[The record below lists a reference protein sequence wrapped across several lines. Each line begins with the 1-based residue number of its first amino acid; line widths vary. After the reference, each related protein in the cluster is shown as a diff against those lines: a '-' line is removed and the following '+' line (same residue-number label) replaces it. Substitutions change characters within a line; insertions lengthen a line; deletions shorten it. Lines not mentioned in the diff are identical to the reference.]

1 MATLHTTDDLLR
13 AARENKEFREAFRRE
28 LLTDALIAVPDQL
41 EELAVVT
48 ANLAAT
54 GEVLLQQAKEANSRM
69 DGIDN
74 RVAELVKGIT
84 ELSNNSKEANSR
96 MDGIDNRV
104 AELVKGI
111 AELSNNSKEANSRM
125 DGIDNRVAELVKGIA
140 ELSNNSKEAN
150 SRMDGIDNR
159 VAELVKG
166 IADYKTASENHLGS
180 IDRDIK
186 SLHQMYSQQHDDY
199 ERFRGSYAENSA
211 RKDDGV
217 IASRIAR
224 ARGNRVLITE
234 RLSRED
240 LTAIFKEAVERNLLD
255 GIGEESQERFANA
268 DDTLL
273 VTERGRAST
282 QFYIVIEA
290 SHTAHQSDLSR
301 VANHAKVIE
310 RVKGVPAYGVVA
322 GIRIGRNMPNDLLL
336 HDPVT
341 FVQEKDPDTAF
352 WHQIRRE
359 VMDPMT
365 EPQ

>member
-1 MATLHTTDDLLR
+1 MTTLHTTDDLLR

-28 LLTDALIAVPDQL
+28 ILADALIAVPDQL
-41 EELAVVT
+41 KELAAVT

-54 GEVLLQQAKEANSRM
+54 GEALLQQADVTYQHM
-69 DGIDN
+69 GIITEGI
-74 RVAELVKGIT
+74 AEL
-84 ELSNNSKEANSR
+84 LNNSKEANT
-96 MDGIDNRV
+96 
-104 AELVKGI
+104 
-111 AELSNNSKEANSRM
+111 
-125 DGIDNRVAELVKGIA
+125 
-140 ELSNNSKEAN
+140 
-150 SRMDGIDNR
+150 RMDGIDNR

-180 IDRDIK
+180 IDEDVK

-240 LTAIFKEAVERNLLD
+240 LTAIFKEAVERDLLD
-255 GIGEESQERFANA
+255 GIDDESQERFANA

-273 VTERGRAST
+273 VTERGRAAT
-282 QFYIVIEA
+282 QFYMVIEA
-290 SHTAHQSDLSR
+290 SQTAHQSDLSR

-310 RVKGVPAYGVVA
+310 RVKGIPAYGVVA
-322 GIRIGRNMPNDLLL
+322 GTRIGRNMPNNLLL

-341 FVQEKDPDTAF
+341 FVQEKDPDTAL

>member
-1 MATLHTTDDLLR
+1 MTALDTTDDLLR
-13 AARENKEFREAFRRE
+13 AARENQEFREAFRRE
-28 LLTDALIAVPDQL
+28 ILTDALIAVPDQL
-41 EELAVVT
+41 KELTAVT

-54 GEVLLQQAKEANSRM
+54 GEALLQHADVTNQHLGSIN
-69 DGIDN
+69 DGI
-74 RVAELVKGIT
+74 AEL
-84 ELSNNSKEANSR
+84 LHNSKEANT
-96 MDGIDNRV
+96 
-104 AELVKGI
+104 
-111 AELSNNSKEANSRM
+111 
-125 DGIDNRVAELVKGIA
+125 
-140 ELSNNSKEAN
+140 
-150 SRMDGIDNR
+150 RMDGIDNR

-166 IADYKTASENHLGS
+166 IADYKTATETHLSS
-180 IDRDIK
+180 IDKDIK

-217 IASRIAR
+217 IAARIAR
-224 ARGNRVLITE
+224 SRGNRVLITE

-240 LTAIFKEAVERNLLD
+240 LTAIFREAVERDLLD
-255 GIGEESQERFANA
+255 GIDEESQERFANA

-273 VTERGRAST
+273 VTERGRAAT
-282 QFYIVIEA
+282 QFYMVTEA

-310 RVKGVPAYGVVA
+310 RVKGIPAYGVVA
-322 GIRIGRNMPNDLLL
+322 GTRIGRSMSNDLLF

-341 FVQEKDPDTAF
+341 FVQEKDPDTAL
-352 WHQIRRE
+352 WHQLRRE

>member
-41 EELAVVT
+41 KELAAVT

-54 GEVLLQQAKEANSRM
+54 GEALLQQADVTYQHM
-69 DGIDN
+69 GI
-74 RVAELVKGIT
+74 IT
-84 ELSNNSKEANSR
+84 E
-96 MDGIDNRV
+96 
-104 AELVKGI
+104 GI
-111 AELSNNSKEANSRM
+111 AELSVNNSKEANSRM

-166 IADYKTASENHLGS
+166 IADYKTASENHLSS
-180 IDRDIK
+180 IDKDVK

-268 DDTLL
+268 DDALL

-282 QFYIVIEA
+282 QFYMVIEA
-290 SHTAHQSDLSR
+290 SHTAHQSDLGR

-322 GIRIGRNMPNDLLL
+322 GTRIGRNMPNDILL

-341 FVQEKDPDTAF
+341 FVQEKDPDTAL